1 MKIKIEI
8 GGNVKSFDIAENDV
22 ERFKQKFLDLA
33 DVDNF
38 DYDEFCKF
46 VAKILLVFQRQKLV
60 MVITDYLIIRSKDN
74 EKYIFRI

>member
-22 ERFKQKFLDLA
+22 ERYKQKFLDLA

-38 DYDEFCKF
+38 DYDMFCNFIAEEFCD
-46 VAKILLVFQRQKLV
+46 IL
-60 MVITDYLIIRSKDN
+60 DN
-74 EKYIFRI
+74 EIGDGDYGLFNY

>member
-46 VAKILLVFQRQKLV
+46 VAEDFVGILENEVGDG
-60 MVITDYLIIRSKDN
+60 DYGLFN
-74 EKYIFRI
+74 Y

>member
-1 MKIKIEI
+1 MNIKIEI

-38 DYDEFCKF
+38 DYDMFCKF
-46 VAKILLVFQRQKLV
+46 IGEDFVSILVNE
-60 MVITDYLIIRSKDN
+60 IDDGDYGLFN
-74 EKYIFRI
+74 Y

>member
-38 DYDEFCKF
+38 DYDKFCKF
-46 VAKILLVFQRQKLV
+46 VAEDFVGILETEVV
-60 MVITDYLIIRSKDN
+60 DVDYGLFN
-74 EKYIFRI
+74 Y

>member
-8 GGNVKSFDIAENDV
+8 GCNVKSFDIAENDV
-22 ERFKQKFLDLA
+22 ERYKQKFLDLA

-46 VAKILLVFQRQKLV
+46 VAEDFVGILENEVGDG
-60 MVITDYLIIRSKDN
+60 DYGLFN
-74 EKYIFRI
+74 Y

>member
-1 MKIKIEI
+1 MLNVKIEI

-46 VAKILLVFQRQKLV
+46 VAEILLVF
-60 MVITDYLIIRSKDN
+60 
-74 EKYIFRI
+74 

>member
-22 ERFKQKFLDLA
+22 ERYKQKFLDLA

-38 DYDEFCKF
+38 DYDMFCKF
-46 VAKILLVFQRQKLV
+46 IAEDFVSILVNE
-60 MVITDYLIIRSKDN
+60 IDDGDYGLFN
-74 EKYIFRI
+74 Y